1 MNNNMNNNMNTE
13 WITDRLPTKEDALSD
28 GSVWIMAY
36 DWHARGRVILWSYD
50 GVELGTPWQPIQRP
64 TPYVKP
70 KRWTLRW
77 NILGGCWVL
86 ENNRNEWV
94 VIEYIT
100 EDQAESAQQI
110 EDIYNKVMP

>member
-1 MNNNMNNNMNTE
+1 MNTE
-13 WITDRLPTKEDALSD
+13 WITDRLPTAEDGHD
-28 GSVWIMAY
+28 GWVFVTEGDHVRTRHY
-36 DWHARGRVILWSYD
+36 NLVLQGQ
-50 GVELGTPWQPIQRP
+50 PWQPMTIP
-64 TPYVKP
+64 TPYVKS

-100 EDQAESAQQI
+100 EDQVEFAQQI
-110 EDIYNKVMP
+110 EDIYNKALP